1 MSKRFPWL
9 LLCLLVAAAG
19 PAAAQEK
26 LAYLIPNLF
35 GPGGLTV
42 DSEARLATGET
53 HSGHFNS
60 SFQAS
65 FTPFNT
71 ALASQLA
78 SVPLPSPTSGF
89 TYSFDS
95 ELGVFTRSTRSFGP
109 LLAERAE
116 TLGKNRATLALSYQQ
131 FGFDSLD
138 GLDLSGIP
146 TVFTHDNPI
155 AGTGRDDVI
164 TTQSSISAQLRQLT
178 AFLSLGLSEHVDLSV
193 AIPLVTVDLAVSSRA
208 TLRRI
213 GTRDPAIHFFFRPT
227 GDNYG
232 DQTTFQKAGHATG
245 IGDVALR
252 LKGSVWRGRSLHGAL
267 GLETR
272 LPTGDE
278 KDLLGSGALTLK
290 PFLVLSAPRGVVSPH
305 LNAAYQWTGSSL
317 LGGNIL
323 SGEEQDLPDLAL
335 LTAGVDVAASSKIT
349 VAADVVARRVIDGE
363 RVVSDTFTAL
373 DGRSR
378 FPSVRFE
385 TASYTIVDGSLGFKA
400 NPGGGLLIDLNVVFK
415 LNDSGLRDRVTPLFA
430 VEYSF

>member
-1 MSKRFPWL
+1 MCKRVLPLVLGL
-9 LLCLLVAAAG
+9 LAAASE
-19 PAAAQEK
+19 PALAQEK

-35 GPGGLTV
+35 GPHGLTV
-42 DSEARLATGET
+42 DSEARLPTGET

-71 ALASQLA
+71 ALASQLV

-89 TYSFDS
+89 TYRFDS

-116 TLGKNRATLALSYQQ
+116 TLGKNRAALAISYQQ

-138 GLDLSGIP
+138 GLDLSGIQN
-146 TVFTHDNPI
+146 VFTHDNPV

-164 TTQSSISAQLRQLT
+164 TTHSAISARLRQLT
-178 AFLSLGLSEHVDLSV
+178 AFLSLGLNEHVDLSV
-193 AIPLVTVDLAVSSRA
+193 AIPLVTVDLAVSSHA

-213 GTRDPAIHFFFRPT
+213 GTQDPAIHFFFEPT
-227 GDNYG
+227 GDHHG
-232 DQTTFQKAGHATG
+232 EETTFQKAGHANG

-252 LKGSVWRGRSLHGAL
+252 LKGSLLRGGTLHAAL
-267 GLETR
+267 GVETR

-278 KDLLGSGALTLK
+278 KDLLGSGALAVK
-290 PFLVLSAPRGVVSPH
+290 PFLVLSAQKGVVSPH

-317 LGGNIL
+317 LGGNLL
-323 SGEEQDLPDLAL
+323 SDEKGDLPDLAL
-335 LTAGVDVAASSKIT
+335 LTLGADVAASSKIT
-349 VAADVVARRVIDGE
+349 IAADLLMRRVIDGE

-373 DGRSR
+373 DGRST
-378 FPSVRFE
+378 FPNVRFE
-385 TASYTIVDGSLGFKA
+385 TGSYTIVDGSLGFRA

-415 LNDSGLRDRVTPLFA
+415 LNESGLRDKVTPLFA